1 MTPVSPTPTR
11 LTPWGRI
18 PAHWEMKPWKS
29 FATRSGTPVV
39 VSPDTDLTQVTVRVR
54 HRGVVP
60 RPLVPHRPRRVRTP
74 NQNLVSAGQFIIS
87 KIDARNGAC
96 GFIPPELDGAIVSND
111 FPVYEIRS
119 PMNPRYLHHL
129 ADDPRFWRI
138 CETVS
143 DGTTNRVR
151 LDLNLFDFLE
161 FPVPPPHEQQAIAD
175 VLDSLNAT
183 ISRTNTLFSSTDS
196 IADALREVLLAE
208 IPPVTHDSPTVRST
222 TARPLNSSSY
232 AALGDV
238 ADIAFSSVDKK
249 SIAGEIPV
257 LLCNYTD
264 VFYNRKIHGGL
275 PFQSASATPTERDRW
290 ALRKGDVLFTKDSET
305 PDEIG
310 VSAYVTEDLPNVLC
324 GYHLGRARPRPTHV
338 DGAFLAAAFT
348 CRSSRRQF
356 SRIANG
362 ITRFGLNL
370 GSARRI
376 RIPRPSLSDQRR
388 IAHVLDTA
396 GWATACARASVRAL
410 HRVRQ
415 AVCARLLLGGLRQ
428 SR

>member
-1 MTPVSPTPTR
+1 MTTAQDHTR

-29 FATRSGTPVV
+29 FATRSGTPVIV
-39 VSPDTDLTQVTVRVR
+39 PPDTDLAQVTVRVR
-54 HRGVVP
+54 HRGVVR

-96 GFIPPELDGAIVSND
+96 GFIPPVLDGAIVSND
-111 FPVYEIRS
+111 FPVYEIAS
-119 PMNPRYLHHL
+119 PMSPRYLHHL
-129 ADDPRFWRI
+129 ADLPRFWRL

-151 LDLNLFDFLE
+151 LDLNLFDSLE
-161 FPVPPPHEQQAIAD
+161 FPVPPPREQQAIAD
-175 VLDSLNAT
+175 VLDSIDAT
-183 ISRTNTLFSSTDS
+183 TSQTTTLFSATDR
-196 IADALREVLLAE
+196 IADTLREVLLAK
-208 IPPVTHDSPTVRST
+208 ISPFTHQSLTAKPTA
-222 TARPLNSSSY
+222 ARPSNTMSY

-238 ADIAFSSVDKK
+238 ADIAFSNVDKK

-257 LLCNYTD
+257 RLCNYTD
-264 VFYNRKIHGGL
+264 VFYNRTIHGGL
-275 PFQSASATPTERDRW
+275 RFKSASATPTERDRW

-310 VSAYVTEDLPNVLC
+310 VPAHVTEDLPDVLC
-324 GYHLGRARPRPTHV
+324 GYHLGRARPRPAQV
-338 DGAFLAAAFT
+338 DGAFLAAAFR

-370 GSARRI
+370 GSTQRI
-376 RIPRPSLSDQRR
+376 RIPRPPLTDQRR
-388 IAHVLDTA
+388 IAHVLNTA
-396 GWATACARASVRAL
+396 DRATASARASVRAL

-415 AVCARLLLGGLRQ
+415 AVCARLLLGGHR
-428 SR
+428 